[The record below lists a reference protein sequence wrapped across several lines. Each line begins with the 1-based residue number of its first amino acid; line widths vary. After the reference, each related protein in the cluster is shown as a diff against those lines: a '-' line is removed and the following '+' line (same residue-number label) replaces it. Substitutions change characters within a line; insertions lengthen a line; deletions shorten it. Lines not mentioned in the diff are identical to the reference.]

1 MEHYINGFTGLDGVL
16 EEKTC
21 YVLDTNY
28 LLGAFSSVKYCEK
41 YFDAILKNAS
51 NIYIPFIV
59 WVEFNYNLQGHLR
72 IVQGYLEGAKNFLDS
87 CDEERL
93 KYGIGDIKSKFK
105 NSFDQNIINDNSLGK
120 AIVKDGSKHIDKLV
134 EENKELNELIKKIG
148 EETEKIYESW
158 KAEFREGMKEK
169 IENHI
174 VITKENIKK
183 FHDYI
188 EGSSAKIK
196 IGEKYNREKLNK
208 FIEVCRKRVDNGLY
222 PGNAKKDTNKDGVRI
237 WGDLEIPRKYGDI
250 FLWLELIE
258 FAEDNPD
265 YQKYVLVSDD
275 ISKNDWVRKDTKE
288 LFPQLSIEFFSKT
301 KGFIEHLETDEFVA
315 KFSPE
320 TSRYDLKEDY
330 IAEIKP
336 ISIDKDEYDHIH
348 ALIDDINNIIGEIE
362 SGDFDY
368 TEINEIDETSTDDI
382 FDELMLLE
390 YKNKDTIVV
399 PAKSEGFNNVFLGK
413 NRWHSISIS
422 KGRIPYLKY
431 IAAYR
436 TTPISAVTHLA
447 KIEKIVPSPYA
458 SGKKMVI
465 FKGDAIQL
473 PKPIPLGKN
482 PSALQGSRYT
492 NIGKIKIAK
501 TVDDLFDF

>member
-1 MEHYINGFTGLDGVL
+1 MEHYINGFTESDSVL
-16 EEKTC
+16 EERTC

-28 LLGAFSSVKYCEK
+28 LLGALSSVKYCEK
-41 YFDAILKNAS
+41 YFNAILKNTG
-51 NIYIPFIV
+51 NIFIPFIV

-72 IVQGYLEGAKNFLDS
+72 MVRGYLEGAKSFLDS
-87 CDEERL
+87 CDKERL
-93 KYGIGDIKSKFK
+93 KYGIGDIKSKFN
-105 NSFDQNIINDNSLGK
+105 NSFDRNIIKGNLLGD
-120 AIVKDGSKHIDKLV
+120 AIEKDGTKYIDKLV
-134 EENKELNELIKKIG
+134 EENKELNKLIKKIE

-158 KAEFREGMKEK
+158 EAGFRKGMDEK
-169 IENHI
+169 IENHL

-183 FHDYI
+183 FHEYI
-188 EGSSAKIK
+188 RGASAKIK
-196 IGEKYNREKLNK
+196 IGEKYNRRKLNE
-208 FIEVCRKRVDNGLY
+208 FLEVCQKRVGNGYY

-237 WGDLEIPRKYGDI
+237 WGDLEIPQKYGDI

-301 KGFIEHLETDEFVA
+301 KGFIEHLERDEFVA

-336 ISIDKDEYDHIH
+336 ISIDKDEYDSIH
-348 ALIDDINNIIGEIE
+348 ALIDDFNNIIGEIE
-362 SGDFDY
+362 SGDFDC

-382 FDELMLLE
+382 FDELMWQE
-390 YKNKDTIVV
+390 YESKDTIVV
-399 PAKSEGFNNVFLGK
+399 PAKTEGFNNVFLEK

-422 KGRIPYLKY
+422 NERIPHLKY

-436 TTPISAVTHLA
+436 TRPISAITHLA
-447 KIEKIVPSPYA
+447 RIQEIVPSPYE

-465 FKGDAIQL
+465 FKGDAIKL
-473 PKPIPLGKN
+473 PKPIRLGN
-482 PSALQGSRYT
+482 NSSILQSPKYT
-492 NIGKIKIAK
+492 NIKKIEIAQ